1 MERREKMRNL
11 IDDVVEH
18 LNRHGIIFFQH
29 DDGLLIPIPT
39 PGGLLMTQ
47 VRVLRNNLLKVYSL
61 CNHRAPENKRAAIA
75 EVITR
80 ANYGLNIGNFE
91 MDYRDGEIRYK
102 VSMPVDPD
110 QGLTDELLRL
120 VIGVNVTT
128 HARYLPAIEAVLYRD
143 AEPRKAVE
151 DVEGPSEEI
160 GPSSEDIERIVRRL
174 LDQDEE
180 QD

>member
-1 MERREKMRNL
+1 MRNL

-18 LNRHGIIFFQH
+18 LNRHSIIFFQH

-80 ANYGLNIGNFE
+80 ANYGLNLGNFE
-91 MDYRDGEIRYK
+91 MDYRDGEIRFK
-102 VSMPVDPD
+102 VSMLLDSG
-110 QGLTDELLRL
+110 QKLTDKLLML
-120 VIGVNVTT
+120 LIGTSVMT
-128 HARYLPAIEAVLYRD
+128 HILYLPAIEAVLYQD
-143 AEPRKAVE
+143 ADPRKAVE
-151 DVEGPSEEI
+151 DVEGPSGEV

-174 LDQDEE
+174 LGQ
-180 QD
+180 